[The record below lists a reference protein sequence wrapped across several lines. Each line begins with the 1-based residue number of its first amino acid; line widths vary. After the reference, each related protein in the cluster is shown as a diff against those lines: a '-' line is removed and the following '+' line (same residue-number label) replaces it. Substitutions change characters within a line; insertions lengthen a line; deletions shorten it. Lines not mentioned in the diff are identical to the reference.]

1 MNFRSFFISLFLS
14 FFFSTLSFSQICNG
28 NRYRDSIFDVAKTS
42 DVIFANV
49 QAFPAV
55 YISENVTVSQ
65 NLFMDIFEPA
75 GDTLSK
81 RPLVIF
87 AFGGGFLI
95 GGKDDEDAQTY
106 CDSMAHTGY
115 VTASIDYRLGM
126 NIASPESAVRAI
138 YRAAQDYSAAVRYLK
153 EYAEQYRIDTNY
165 IFTGGVSAGSFSA
178 MNLAYMQEADR
189 PSETFAS
196 GGLTPAPDL
205 GCLHCSGNSYNHS
218 TKAKALLNCWGAILD
233 TSWIEL
239 EDNTPLISFHG
250 TADPI
255 VPYGTGFP
263 FTALFLMPTVYGSQP
278 ITERANNSGLTN
290 QFHPFAGQGH
300 NVWGTVVNNNFVGGQ
315 TPYFDTIFQETKEFF
330 YPFLQPAPPVISG
343 SFDVCLND
351 TIVYSVAQN
360 PGSNYCWEIQGG
372 TIISPN
378 VQQSQVQVVWQTT
391 GNGSVKA
398 REVNHLLAVSDA
410 SLQSIMIDECV
421 TGLAEVADNSR
432 CVIYP
437 NPVKAGGEILLVL
450 PSVNEVNIT
459 IADLSG
465 RRIMHEIHKQ
475 EYLLSTTLLEK
486 GVYTITVSDGESLF
500 QSTKLMVY

>member
-1 MNFRSFFISLFLS
+1 MSLRYIFISLPLLFIGS
-14 FFFSTLSFSQICNG
+14 NSFSQTCN
-28 NRYRDSIFDVAKTS
+28 NHRYRDSIFDVVKTS
-42 DVIFANV
+42 DIIFANV
-49 QAFPAV
+49 QALPAIYV
-55 YISENVTVSQ
+55 SENVTVSQ

-75 GDTLSK
+75 DDTLSK
-81 RPLVIF
+81 RPLIIF

-178 MNLAYMQEADR
+178 MNLAYMQEANR
-189 PSETFAS
+189 PPETFAS

-205 GCLHCSGNSYNHS
+205 GCLNCSGNIYSHN

-239 EDNTPLISFHG
+239 QDNTPLISFHG
-250 TADPI
+250 DADPI
-255 VPYGTGFP
+255 VPFGTGFP

-278 ITERANNSGLTN
+278 ITLRANNIGLIN

-300 NVWGTVVNNNFVGGQ
+300 NAWGTVVNNNFVGGQ
-315 TPYFDTIFQETKEFF
+315 TPYFDTIFQETKQFF
-330 YPFLQPAPPVISG
+330 YPFLQPDPPVISG
-343 SFDVCLND
+343 ATDVCVDD
-351 TIVYSVAQN
+351 TLVYSVAQN
-360 PGSNYCWEIQGG
+360 QGSTYCWEVHGG

-378 VQQSQVQVVWQTT
+378 VQQNQVTIVWQNA
-391 GNGSVKA
+391 GSGSVKA
-398 REVNHLLAVSDA
+398 SEINHLIALSDV
-410 SLQSIMIDECV
+410 SLQNITIAACV
-421 TGLAEVADNSR
+421 TGINQVADNNR
-432 CVIYP
+432 FVIFP
-437 NPVKAGGEILLVL
+437 NPVKSGDEIVLRL
-450 PSVNEVNIT
+450 PSAKPTVIRV
-459 IADLSG
+459 ADLSG
-465 RRIMHEIHKQ
+465 KLIMQITSKEQ
-475 EYLLSTTLLEK
+475 YVLNTSSLEK
-486 GVYTITVSDGESLF
+486 GVYAISFSDGELF
-500 QSTKLMVY
+500 FQTSKLIVY